1 MRLRRPPNLSTRASR
16 HAHQT
21 LDNPSPLN
29 NHSDPTPPYLLHYTL
44 AGAACTWVLVQLSIF
59 LHVNTYL
66 FSLSLSSLSLSL
78 FIFCCAYPFF
88 SPSLGGRIG
97 SCCPVSL
104 FASVCV
110 SSATN
115 PNYNYNYNYNNYIQ
129 PTYVLHLVHKKP
141 RPVHTAYLPTY
152 ITVSRLV
159 PACCMPASLPSSHSI
174 DNGATQRNAKKG
186 LADALHDYP
195 RF

>member
-59 LHVNTYL
+59 FCMPIPT
-66 FSLSLSSLSLSL
+66 FFLSLSSLSLSL

-88 SPSLGGRIG
+88 FP
-97 SCCPVSL
+97 
-104 FASVCV
+104 
-110 SSATN
+110 
-115 PNYNYNYNYNNYIQ
+115 
-129 PTYVLHLVHKKP
+129 
-141 RPVHTAYLPTY
+141 
-152 ITVSRLV
+152 
-159 PACCMPASLPSSHSI
+159 
-174 DNGATQRNAKKG
+174 
-186 LADALHDYP
+186 
-195 RF
+195 